1 MEGICVVVVVASALE
16 CILLLSV
23 VDSRVVV

>member
-1 MEGICVVVVVASALE
+1 MEGICVVVVVVSALE
-16 CILLLSV
+16 GILVLSV